1 MMVTAGPQR
10 HRRVAKADIVDK
22 PDVPKVPGLADYLQQ
37 TTENHRINHADAPQD
52 MQRGF
57 GTDLAPMGSAG
68 GLCLISRASRGFVEM
83 NSNVLLT
90 LDPLPK

>member
-1 MMVTAGPQR
+1 MVTAGPQR
-10 HRRVAKADIVDK
+10 RRRVVKADIVDK
-22 PDVPKVPGLADYLQQ
+22 PDVPKIPGLADYPQE
-37 TTENHRINHADAPQD
+37 TAENHRINHADALRD
-52 MQRGF
+52 VQRGF

-83 NSNVLLT
+83 NSDVLLT